1 MQIGIR
7 ALDESLNLQQKKHP
21 LIHCISNLV
30 TARDLAQGILC
41 YNGNPLIS
49 NSIEEASDIT
59 SECES
64 LLINLE
70 DLNSSKVDAI
80 EKSLRVARRKR
91 IPVVLDIMGIS
102 FSFFRREVALRFIS
116 RYNINVVKGKLEDFN
131 VLFHS
136 NDKLKNKNFD
146 ETKLM
151 EDIEIR
157 VELRSFSRR
166 YNTIVVVQS
175 EDYYL
180 TDGFS
185 EFHVD
190 GYPDKFSNIL
200 GIQSILCGLISVG
213 VAAASN
219 NEQIFR
225 AVLVAIMTIAVSE
238 KIVIQ
243 KNLKPENKVWLK
255 EYLLDE
261 IENINADKLN
271 RLAKVDYSFVR

>member
-1 MQIGIR
+1 
-7 ALDESLNLQQKKHP
+7 

-49 NSIEEASDIT
+49 NSIEEAQDIT
-59 SECES
+59 SKCES

-91 IPVVLDIMGIS
+91 IPVVLDIMGLS

-146 ETKLM
+146 DTKLM

-175 EDYYL
+175 
-180 TDGFS
+180 
-185 EFHVD
+185 
-190 GYPDKFSNIL
+190 
-200 GIQSILCGLISVG
+200 
-213 VAAASN
+213 
-219 NEQIFR
+219 
-225 AVLVAIMTIAVSE
+225 
-238 KIVIQ
+238 
-243 KNLKPENKVWLK
+243 
-255 EYLLDE
+255 
-261 IENINADKLN
+261 
-271 RLAKVDYSFVR
+271 

>member
-7 ALDESLNLQQKKHP
+7 ALDESLNLQKKKHP

-49 NSIEEASDIT
+49 NSTEEAPDIT
-59 SECES
+59 SRCES

-91 IPVVLDIMGIS
+91 IPVVLDIMGIN
-102 FSFFRREVALRFIS
+102 FSFLRREVALRFIS
-116 RYNINVVKGKLEDFN
+116 RYNINVVKGKLEDFK
-131 VLFHS
+131 VLSHS
-136 NDKLKNKNFD
+136 NDELKNKNFD
-146 ETKLM
+146 DTKLI
-151 EDIEIR
+151 EDIEVR

-185 EFHVD
+185 EFHID
-190 GYPDKFSNIL
+190 GYSDKFSNIL

-213 VAAASN
+213 VAAASS

-238 KIVIQ
+238 KIVVQ
-243 KNLKPENKVWLK
+243 KNLKPENKIWLK

-261 IENINADKLN
+261 IANINSDKLN